1 MSKTKSKPKTA
12 TQQKAGG
19 DCVSRLVGMVES
31 AIRATAGRMF
41 LDIHIEDELTD
52 AIRHTIEENLGW
64 GNTERQA
71 MESAL
76 GHVFSN
82 HEERLKD
89 AARDDANCSKAHALR
104 SLPNDEW
111 WHRRDQAPIQ
121 LGTLSPVATHG
132 LFSLLF
138 LL

>member
-1 MSKTKSKPKTA
+1 MPNDKSPPEPETA
-12 TQQKAGG
+12 TQQETGG
-19 DCVSRLVGMVES
+19 DCVSRLVGLVES
-31 AIRATAGRMF
+31 AIRATAGRTF

-52 AIRHTIEENLGW
+52 AIRRTIEENLGW

-89 AARDDANCSKAHALR
+89 AARDDANCGKAHALR
-104 SLPNDEW
+104 ALPNVKVV
-111 WHRRDQAPIQ
+111 APA
-121 LGTLSPVATHG
+121 G
-132 LFSLLF
+132 
-138 LL
+138 